1 MISAVP
7 NFTCDC
13 ALAAVD
19 SPLEGEAGS
28 RAGARA
34 WRGITPA
41 ESNRHPPPHPS
52 PSRGEGA
59 ACRSL
64 GVKYDNP
71 ALKGGG
77 RRKLLARSHAAPALF
92 GGCGLNPARLRH
104 EAIQGVTLRSRKP
117 QAELGAAP

>member
-1 MISAVP
+1 MARVDVVP
-7 NFTCDC
+7 WSMAITWAGTDDLCGAELHLRLRACCGRFPPRGGGRLARGC
-13 ALAAVD
+13 A
-19 SPLEGEAGS
+19 SLEGYNAS
-28 RAGARA
+28 R
-34 WRGITPA
+34 IKQT
-41 ESNRHPPPHPS
+41 PPPHPS

-92 GGCGLNPARLRH
+92 GGCGLNP
-104 EAIQGVTLRSRKP
+104 
-117 QAELGAAP
+117 